1 MTAGHHNGFNPFRDA
16 HGRWATPS
24 GHAEAIHG
32 PPAAPGAEAIAIDP
46 RSLGAS
52 YTPAAAA
59 ALRHHEDSIRAN
71 DFETGVIVSAAGQVL
86 LNKRGKSA
94 VVKFNKTEAK
104 LLIGAIITHNHPVD
118 KRSGAETSFSAED
131 IIHGMASGE
140 SEVRAVTPTFT
151 HVIQWRKTGT
161 HQPLNQAMSDDVL
174 GDVLGTMYTR
184 YGEAMGTTRG
194 MPKPQAK
201 ALLEQTA
208 HQVNKELAQ
217 QYGYVYYRENIVT
230 GETDGYGT

>member
-1 MTAGHHNGFNPFRDA
+1 MSIFSNLHV
-16 HGRWATPS
+16 S
-24 GHAEAIHG
+24 
-32 PPAAPGAEAIAIDP
+32 
-46 RSLGAS
+46 
-52 YTPAAAA
+52 
-59 ALRHHEDSIRAN
+59 HEM
-71 DFETGVIVSAAGQVL
+71 GLPLVSASL
-86 LNKRGKSA
+86 TL
-94 VVKFNKTEAK
+94 
-104 LLIGAIITHNHPVD
+104 P
-118 KRSGAETSFSAED
+118 
-131 IIHGMASGE
+131 
-140 SEVRAVTPTFT
+140 
-151 HVIQWRKTGT
+151 
-161 HQPLNQAMSDDVL
+161 QPLNQAMSDDVL